1 MKRKKR
7 TSKAE
12 MFRTI
17 IAGMSFTMQLGML
30 LHLLG
35 VSKMIGTIIVVTLA
49 AIGFIV
55 LIVVNINEAL
65 KGDQHDK

>member
-1 MKRKKR
+1 
-7 TSKAE
+7 
-12 MFRTI
+12 
-17 IAGMSFTMQLGML
+17 MQLGML